1 MKKTVAIIG
10 ASQDESKYGNK
21 AIKAYIHQGWRVIPV
36 NPNEKKIEGLKTY
49 HSILDIRKNIDRVSL
64 YVPPSI
70 GINIIEDIAE
80 KGAKEVFFNPGT
92 ESKELVLKAK
102 KLGIDPI
109 LACSILDINE
119 SPESY

>member
-70 GINIIEDIAE
+70 VIVIIEDIAE